1 MASGKRDI
9 SSFNRTAELNVSW
22 LIAVLTCAII
32 FFFRF
37 YVRISEIAYSN
48 IYYPIYIITVIIAFQ
63 RISEL
68 WKTYWLEWYAQ
79 TRSTEMLVI
88 TYLPTGRRR
97 WAEKRSCKC
106 NLRIYSVRAF
116 SKQILWKNID
126 LTNISHNLDTAWK
139 TMKTYRRRLSI
150 PSNGV
155 SALIG
160 STGRTSST
168 VILTIRCASI
178 RPKRWWSCWTCMR
191 KSSERERSVSR

>member
-1 MASGKRDI
+1 MFSSAKRLLLLMIVGLGSLYVMHLLAQDFMKLSKPLFMASGKRDI

-32 FFFRF
+32 FCFEF

-116 SKQILWKNID
+116 SK
-126 LTNISHNLDTAWK
+126 
-139 TMKTYRRRLSI
+139 
-150 PSNGV
+150 
-155 SALIG
+155 
-160 STGRTSST
+160 
-168 VILTIRCASI
+168 
-178 RPKRWWSCWTCMR
+178 
-191 KSSERERSVSR
+191 